1 MKKFFAL
8 IAVAAMAFAAQA
20 AEVTVANGSTSGAY
34 APIYGYNFDLE
45 QHNQMQY
52 PASELIDLAAGSQIT
67 AMKFYTGTPE
77 LVNALG
83 GEVKV
88 ALGNM
93 EVIRPWTLDAWGSV
107 TGDLLDV
114 EVTTVAASV
123 TPSADD
129 DGVWAITFDV
139 PFTYTGGALLIDI
152 ETVATG
158 DWKNTEF
165 YGSEMGAYLAMSSYG
180 YAGSKKGQDLLPKV
194 TFTYEAGGEEP
205 GITTLAQANVLEDDA
220 EFTFGGDAVV
230 TVCKDGYVFLRD
242 ESGYGMIA
250 GVNAT
255 FENGQVLS
263 EGWTATKTTIVEPW
277 VKYTNAANL
286 TASGVSNSALAA
298 AQKLTE
304 APDETMLN
312 AYVYIENA
320 LPSSGGMPML
330 PQHYF
335 TLPDNSKLYVTD
347 YLWASS
353 WDANGNYNVY
363 GVLCK
368 EGGKVKID
376 IIGFEPYEEPQPQ
389 GLRGDVNNDGSVSI
403 ADVTALIDYLLYHDA
418 SVINIDNADCNL
430 DEGISIADV
439 TALIDYL
446 LYKTWD

>member
-20 AEVTVANGSTSGAY
+20 AEWTAADGTATNEY
-34 APIYGYNFDLE
+34 APVYGYNFETD

-52 PASELIDLAAGSQIT
+52 PAAELTGIAAGSEIT
-67 AMKFYTGTPE
+67 ALKFYTSTPDA
-77 LVNALG
+77 VNALG
-83 GEVKV
+83 GTVTV
-88 ALGNM
+88 SLGNM
-93 EVIRPWTLDAWGSV
+93 EEATPWGVDGYGYISGNLLDA
-107 TGDLLDV
+107 
-114 EVTTVAASV
+114 EVTAVATVAPA
-123 TPSADD
+123 ADA
-129 DGVWAITFDV
+129 DGVWTITFDV
-139 PFTYTGGALLIDI
+139 PFTYTGGALLVDI
-152 ETVATG
+152 QSVAG
-158 DWKNTEF
+158 DWKNTAF
-165 YGSEMGAYLAMSSYG
+165 YGKEMGAYYVMATYG
-180 YAGSKKGQDLLPKV
+180 YAGTKKGQTLLPKAA
-194 TFTYEAGGEEP
+194 FTYEAGGEEP
-205 GITTLAQANVLEDDA
+205 GITTLKQANALEDNA
-220 EFTFGGDAVV
+220 EFTFGGDVVV
-230 TVCKDGYVFLRD
+230 TVCKNGYLFLRD
-242 ESGYGMIA
+242 ESGYGMIE
-250 GVNAT
+250 GVNGT
-255 FENGQVLS
+255 FENGVVLNQ
-263 EGWTATKTTIVEPW
+263 GWTATKTTIVEPW

-298 AQKLTE
+298 AQKLTA

-376 IIGFEPYEEPQPQ
+376 IIGFEPYVEPQPQ
-389 GLRGDVNNDGSVSI
+389 GLRGDVNNDNNVSI

-418 SVINIDNADCNL
+418 SAINTDNADCNL
-430 DEGISIADV
+430 DDSISIGDV

-446 LYKTWD
+446 LNNSWD

>member
-1 MKKFFAL
+1 MKKFLTL
-8 IAVAAMAFAAQA
+8 ITVAAMAFAAQA
-20 AEVTVANGSTSGAY
+20 TEWTAADGTDTNEY
-34 APIYGYNFDLE
+34 APVYGYNFETD

-52 PASELIDLAAGSQIT
+52 PAAELTGIAAGSEIT
-67 AMKFYTGTPE
+67 ALKFYTSTPDA
-77 LVNALG
+77 VNALG
-83 GEVKV
+83 GTVTV
-88 ALGNM
+88 SLGNM
-93 EVIRPWTLDAWGSV
+93 EEATPWGVDGYGYISGNLLDA
-107 TGDLLDV
+107 
-114 EVTTVAASV
+114 EVTAVATVAPA
-123 TPSADD
+123 ADA
-129 DGVWAITFDV
+129 DGVWTITFDV
-139 PFTYTGGALLIDI
+139 PFTYTGGALLVDI
-152 ETVATG
+152 QSVAG
-158 DWKNTEF
+158 DWKNTAF
-165 YGSEMGAYLAMSSYG
+165 YGKEMGAYYVMATFG
-180 YAGSKKGQDLLPKV
+180 YAGTKKGQTLLPKA

-205 GITTLAQANVLEDDA
+205 GITTLAQANALEDNA

-368 EGGKVKID
+368 DGGKVKID
-376 IIGFEPYEEPQPQ
+376 ILGFEPYVEPQ
-389 GLRGDVNNDGSVSI
+389 GLRGDVDNDNAVKI
-403 ADVTALIDYLLYHDA
+403 DDVTALIDYLLGTNTN
-418 SVINIDNADCNL
+418 INMDNADCDL
-430 DEGISIADV
+430 DGEIKIDDV
-439 TALIDYL
+439 TALIDFL
-446 LYKTWD
+446 LTGVWPE

>member
-1 MKKFFAL
+1 MKKFFAF
-8 IAVAAMAFAAQA
+8 IAVAALAFAAQA
-20 AEVTVANGSTSGAY
+20 AEWTAADGTATGEY
-34 APIYGYNFDLE
+34 APVYGYNFE
-45 QHNQMQY
+45 NPQHIQMQY
-52 PASELIDLAAGSQIT
+52 PAAELTGIAAGSEIT
-67 AMKFYTGTPE
+67 AVKFYTSTPDE
-77 LVNALG
+77 VNALG
-83 GEVKV
+83 GSVTV
-88 ALGNM
+88 SLANM
-93 EVIRPWTLDAWGSV
+93 DDVTPWTPDAWGGVS
-107 TGDLLDV
+107 GDLLDV
-114 EVTTVAASV
+114 EVTAVATV
-123 TPSADD
+123 TPAADA
-129 DGVWAITFDV
+129 DGVWTITFTA
-139 PFTYTGGALLIDI
+139 PFTYTGGALLVDVQ
-152 ETVATG
+152 TVEGA
-158 DWKNTEF
+158 WENTAF
-165 YGSEMGAYLAMSSYG
+165 YGKGMGAYYVFCTYG
-180 YAGSKKGQDLLPKV
+180 YAGSKKGQTLLPKA

-205 GITTLAQANVLEDDA
+205 GITTLAQANALEDNA

-230 TVCKDGYVFLRD
+230 TVCKNGYVFLRD
-242 ESGYGMIA
+242 ESGYGMIED
-250 GVNAT
+250 VNGT
-255 FENGQVLS
+255 FENGQVLNQ
-263 EGWTATKTTIVEPW
+263 GWTATKTTIVEPW

-363 GVLCK
+363 GVLCN

-389 GLRGDVNNDGSVSI
+389 GLRGDVNNDNNVSI

-418 SVINIDNADCNL
+418 SAINTDNADCNL
-430 DEGISIADV
+430 DDSISIGDV

-446 LYKTWD
+446 LNNSWD